1 MSGNI
6 CRCGA
11 YPRIRVTNQRSMS
24 MAIHHFISPVPQA
37 TPESSSRRRF
47 LKASGLVAGGLMVGL
62 GSAESASV
70 ANNSVKNHMLKV
82 DTLMRRRPDLTHDQF
97 TAYWRDVHAQ
107 LFSSQPVVKQY
118 VRRYVQ
124 SRTIANPPRSV
135 ALADFDGIAQMW
147 FDDMD
152 GFHGVF
158 SSQNYRDVI
167 RVDLQKFTDGTRSE
181 FLFSEETSIIG

>member
-1 MSGNI
+1 MI
-6 CRCGA
+6 
-11 YPRIRVTNQRSMS
+11 
-24 MAIHHFISPVPQA
+24 
-37 TPESSSRRRF
+37 
-47 LKASGLVAGGLMVGL
+47 GL
-62 GSAESASV
+62 GSGESASV

-97 TAYWRDVHAQ
+97 TAHWRDAHAQ

-124 SRTIANPPRSV
+124 SRTIANPPRSF

-181 FLFSEETSIIG
+181 FLFSEETSANA

>member
-1 MSGNI
+1 
-6 CRCGA
+6 
-11 YPRIRVTNQRSMS
+11 
-24 MAIHHFISPVPQA
+24 
-37 TPESSSRRRF
+37 
-47 LKASGLVAGGLMVGL
+47 MVGL

-97 TAYWRDVHAQ
+97 TAHWRDAHAQ

-124 SRTIANPPRSV
+124 SRTIANPPRSF

-167 RVDLQKFTDGTRSE
+167 RVELKKFTDGTRSE
-181 FLFSEETSIIG
+181 FLFSEETSANARL